1 MGHYIIVDIEW
12 IEKGTFVN
20 PTQISAVKV
29 NSDWKGLSHYCKA
42 TEASVAGYENLEYIR
57 PLGLLGQ
64 ERAGSQDLLQ
74 CNEHRRRR
82 FN

>member
-29 NSDWKGLSHYCKA
+29 NSDCKGLSHYCKA
-42 TEASVAGYENLEYIR
+42 TEASVAG
-57 PLGLLGQ
+57 
-64 ERAGSQDLLQ
+64 
-74 CNEHRRRR
+74 
-82 FN
+82 

>member
-1 MGHYIIVDIEW
+1 MGHYVIVDIEW

-42 TEASVAGYENLEYIR
+42 TEAFVAR
-57 PLGLLGQ
+57 Q
-64 ERAGSQDLLQ
+64 SA
-74 CNEHRRRR
+74 R
-82 FN
+82 FFY

>member
-1 MGHYIIVDIEW
+1 MSTLLCYDEKKRTQGMQMGHYIIVDIEW

-42 TEASVAGYENLEYIR
+42 TEASVAG
-57 PLGLLGQ
+57 
-64 ERAGSQDLLQ
+64 
-74 CNEHRRRR
+74 
-82 FN
+82 